1 MSCVDTRTAIDHC
14 GGCDQPCDQAC
25 GGGEC
30 VNNCDNFQ
38 DQCGDSCT
46 DRDIDPLNCGECGNA
61 CDGDETCLN
70 GNCRR
75 YTLAGCDQCPC
86 DACGDAQCCES
97 QFLNTAVC
105 VQGGGGGAVEV
116 VDLPP
121 KYQIGAE
128 AEIHEPADSHAPLAE
143 DAEGAVPAAAGRNL
157 HLPAGAVVLRL
168 PFNCGIGVAV
178 QTGLRLSELTG
189 LRREDIRLETG
200 AHVHVIG
207 KGRKERCTPLA
218 RQTRDALATWMKREL
233 GADVPVLF
241 PSARGSRLSAD
252 AVQYLVAKHA
262 AIAGK
267 TCPSLTRKRV
277 TPHVLRH
284 TTAMELLQA
293 GTDRSVIA
301 MWLGHESLETTQIYL
316 DADLTL
322 KEQVLAKTMPHDG
335 QAGRYRPDDPLMAFL
350 SSL

>member
-1 MSCVDTRTAIDHC
+1 MTTTTANLAGLLEGYFSRRLMQQRQASPHTIASYRDTFRLLLRFAHKRLGQRPSAIAFEQIDSPLVAAFLCDLEDKRGACARSRNLRLSAIRSFFQYAAFEAPEYAAQIQRVLAIPGKRCTRTQVCHLTRPEVDALLAAPDVSTWCGRRDH
-14 GGCDQPCDQAC
+14 
-25 GGGEC
+25 
-30 VNNCDNFQ
+30 
-38 DQCGDSCT
+38 
-46 DRDIDPLNCGECGNA
+46 
-61 CDGDETCLN
+61 
-70 GNCRR
+70 
-75 YTLAGCDQCPC
+75 
-86 DACGDAQCCES
+86 
-97 QFLNTAVC
+97 
-105 VQGGGGGAVEV
+105 
-116 VDLPP
+116 
-121 KYQIGAE
+121 
-128 AEIHEPADSHAPLAE
+128 
-143 DAEGAVPAAAGRNL
+143 
-157 HLPAGAVVLRL
+157 VLML
-168 PFNCGIGVAV
+168 LAV

-189 LRREDIRLETG
+189 LRREDIRLDTG

-218 RQTRDALATWMKREL
+218 RQTRDAVATWMKCEL
-233 GADVPVLF
+233 GAEVSVLF
-241 PSARGSRLSAD
+241 PSARGGRMSAD
-252 AVQYLVAKHA
+252 AVQSLVAKHA